1 MSKLMSVILLNCES
15 FTRLKISLD
24 IYASS
29 NSKSEWYK
37 QDFIAKASS
46 WVQNF
51 SNCNMNESDNKI
63 ISDHKA
69 HCWFQEILITYINVS
84 KISVNDVLL

>member
-1 MSKLMSVILLNCES
+1 MLNCES

-29 NSKSEWYK
+29 NSKSEQYR

-46 WVQNF
+46 WVQYF
-51 SNCNMNESDNKI
+51 SNCNINESDKI

-69 HCWFQEILITYINVS
+69 HCWFQEILITYISVS
-84 KISVNDVLL
+84 KITSVDGVLL

>member
-1 MSKLMSVILLNCES
+1 MFVILLNCES
-15 FTRLKISLD
+15 FTRLKITLD
-24 IYASS
+24 IYAS
-29 NSKSEWYK
+29 NSKSAWYK

-46 WVQNF
+46 WGQYF

-69 HCWFQEILITYINVS
+69 YC
-84 KISVNDVLL
+84 